1 MPSNILNA
9 YLGSAPLQTIY
20 VGDKKV
26 YPNEQPFHARFDL
39 SKGTSSTTLTLPF
52 ANDSSYANLKIDW
65 GDGVTTT
72 GTNTHTYPSIGVYD
86 VKVYGEMRDF
96 RYNNTNQP
104 QKLMRIINWGEF
116 VISQNSV
123 FYGCSNLVI
132 DDLTNIPLVTTTNMY
147 SMFFGCANLTAIPK
161 FDTSNVT
168 SMIYAFN
175 VCSSLTT
182 IPLLD
187 TSKVINMNS
196 MFYNCTNLTTIPL
209 LDTSNVTNMDYM
221 FRGCAKLTSIP
232 SLNTSNVTAMQYMF
246 QNCSNL
252 TTIPLLDTSKVTNMG
267 AMFQNCTILNVDL
280 SELCVPLITSLP
292 SNFVT
297 NAPLMTTEK
306 LPVWGTCPNGENLL
320 P

>member
-1 MPSNILNA
+1 MPSNIANA
-9 YLGSAPLQTIY
+9 YIGNTPLKAIY

-26 YPNEQPFHARFDL
+26 YPNAELFHARFDL

-52 ANDSSYANLKIDW
+52 AVASSYANLTIDW

-72 GTNTHTYPSIGVYD
+72 GTNAHTYASVGVYD

-116 VISQNSV
+116 VISRDSV

-132 DDLTNIPLVTTTNMY
+132 DDLTNIPLVANANMN
-147 SMFFGCANLTAIPK
+147 SIFRG
-161 FDTSNVT
+161 
-168 SMIYAFN
+168 
-175 VCSSLTT
+175 CSSLTT
-182 IPLLD
+182 IPLL
-187 TSKVINMNS
+187 N
-196 MFYNCTNLTTIPL
+196 
-209 LDTSNVTNMDYM
+209 TSNVTNMNNM
-221 FRGCAKLTSIP
+221 FYS
-232 SLNTSNVTAMQYMF
+232 
-246 QNCSNL
+246 CS
-252 TTIPLLDTSKVTNMG
+252 
-267 AMFQNCTILNVDL
+267 ILNVDL

-292 SNFVT
+292 NGFIT
-297 NAPLMTTEK
+297 GAPLMTAEK